1 MDLFKEF
8 EQLSKLLEVL
18 IPVGTDR
25 TYETDSYKVK
35 VSNKDGD
42 INVSIETDTFNDSE
56 TKKLVSDFKEWIQK
70 VDDDIFIESFE
81 QTKEAIDI
89 KKLDSLLNQE
99 NFTEEEAEQVEDMI
113 NYFESIITNNIDNKI
128 KELEDM
134 KLDRN

>member
-1 MDLFKEF
+1 MDLFEEF
-8 EQLSKLLEVL
+8 EQLSKLLKTL

-25 TYETDSYKVK
+25 TQETGDFKIK

-42 INVSIETDTFNDSE
+42 INVSIETDIFDDTE

-70 VDDDIFIESFE
+70 VDDEIFINSFE
-81 QTKEAIDI
+81 LAKQAIDI

-99 NFTEEEAEQVEDMI
+99 NFTEKEAEQVEDMI
-113 NYFESIITNNIDNKI
+113 DYFESVITNNIDDRI

-134 KLDRN
+134 KLDRK